1 MRGESSPPLPRPP
14 APPLSPDPDLIIKH
28 ARPLS
33 LHPPVQPYASGVPGH
48 ASPLVARRPPRLHVM
63 VAPFRDTRQSQAAV
77 AEDRRAVRRRGGG
90 TVRVDDATAEV
101 LARHEVRDPAQVRL
115 HDSEDEL
122 YGR

>member
-1 MRGESSPPLPRPP
+1 MPIRGCL
-14 APPLSPDPDLIIKH
+14 
-28 ARPLS
+28 
-33 LHPPVQPYASGVPGH
+33 
-48 ASPLVARRPPRLHVM
+48 
-63 VAPFRDTRQSQAAV
+63 QAAV